1 MKKLG
6 QLAPED
12 RKEIGQKV
20 NKAKEEILQFF
31 EKTLRDARNLIGSWM
46 GYPQQLLNSVCSS
59 IQRLSMDRSII
70 DL

>member
-1 MKKLG
+1 MG
-6 QLAPED
+6 
-12 RKEIGQKV
+12 GGV
-20 NKAKEEILQFF
+20 LQFF

-59 IQRLSMDRSII
+59 IQRLSMERSII